1 MPEVEVEVVVVGVLR
16 AKRDHVDDVLAGLSA
31 ATEQTHAEEG
41 CVKYTVNQVPNDR
54 QRIVI
59 VETWRSRADLE
70 EHFKKPY
77 TLELGKNMGLL
88 EEPPQMYFLDPVPA
102 GDADKG
108 RL

>member
-1 MPEVEVEVVVVGVLR
+1 MPEVQVVVVGVLR
-16 AKRDHVDDVLAGLSA
+16 AKSDHVDDVLAGLSS

-41 CVKYTVNQVPNDR
+41 CVKYTINQVPNDR

-70 EHFKKPY
+70 EHFKQPY
-77 TLELGKNMGLL
+77 TLELGKNLGLL
-88 EEPPQMYFLDPVPA
+88 EEPPQIYFLDPVPA
-102 GDADKG
+102 GDDEKG

>member
-1 MPEVEVEVVVVGVLR
+1 MPEVHVVVVGVLR
-16 AKRDHVDDVLAGLSA
+16 AKSDHVDDVLAGLSA

-41 CVKYTVNQVPNDR
+41 CVKYTINQVPNDR

-70 EHFKKPY
+70 EHFKQPY
-77 TLELGKNMGLL
+77 TLELGKNLGLL
-88 EEPPQMYFLDPVPA
+88 EEPPQIYFLDPVPA
-102 GDADKG
+102 GDNEKG